1 MDIPSDSDTPADN
14 RRRSNRQRTLKGA
27 RVIYGNFSLSCDCL
41 IRNMS
46 ETGARLKIDR
56 SIGIPSE
63 FYLLVPTELRL
74 CKARM
79 TWQKGDEIGV
89 EFLEP
94 MRNPKLD
101 PDPRISRLIV

>member
-1 MDIPSDSDTPADN
+1 MVDSPDPTTEAKDH
-14 RRRSNRQRTLKGA
+14 RRASRQRTLKGG
-27 RVIYGNFSLSCDCL
+27 RVVYGNFSLSCECL

-46 ETGARLKIDR
+46 DTGARLRIDR

-63 FYLLVPTELRL
+63 FYLLIPAELRIA
-74 CKARM
+74 KAKM
-79 TWQKGDEIGV
+79 MWQKGDEIGI

-101 PDPRISRLIV
+101 PDPRIARLVM